1 MSAAER
7 YDQIGTDYA
16 AVRRPDSRWVARIHQ
31 ALDGHRTL
39 VNVGAGAGSYEPRFM
54 SVVGGEPS
62 EIMIRQR
69 PSSAAPVVRG
79 LAEQLPFPD
88 RAIDV
93 ALAAVTV
100 HHWSHPG
107 GGPLE

>member
-39 VNVGAGAGSYEPRFM
+39 VNADSRWVARIHQALDGHRTLVNVGAGAGSYEPRSM
-54 SVVGGEPS
+54 SVVGVEPS
-62 EIMIRQR
+62 EIMISTR
-69 PSSAAPVVRG
+69 
-79 LAEQLPFPD
+79 
-88 RAIDV
+88 
-93 ALAAVTV
+93 
-100 HHWSHPG
+100 
-107 GGPLE
+107 